1 IHDKNIMIGCD
12 TITSSADNEI
22 HLGQTT
28 KIHSMATDNSV
39 ENIVVW
45 DSVNFE
51 VKRRTV
57 DSFGFLESADF
68 SNVLTGTVFL
78 DNGTGA
84 VGATGVT
91 SSSRIMVNHFEPA
104 TPANIGI
111 LYVESVVADNF
122 VIKSTNPAD
131 SNQVNWIAFI

>member
-1 IHDKNIMIGCD
+1 M
-12 TITSSADNEI
+12 
-22 HLGQTT
+22 GQTT
-28 KIHSMATDNSV
+28 KIHSMAADTSLED
-39 ENIVVW
+39 IVVW
-45 DSVNFE
+45 DSANYE

-57 DSFGFLESADF
+57 DSFGFLASADF
-68 SNVLTGTVFL
+68 SNVLSGTVFL

-84 VGATGVT
+84 VGATGV
-91 SSSRIMVNHFEPA
+91 SSGSRIFVNHFEPA

-131 SNQVNWIAFI
+131 SNQVNWVAFI